1 MTKEERQKEIVK
13 VQQSK
18 GQLLASIEKV
28 EKYLPL
34 EDFKDYCDAIY
45 TAVAYQDIICL
56 LINCNNEQLEDESF
70 KNKTMKDLYEEN
82 IISEDFYKSLS
93 D

>member
-13 VQQSK
+13 FQQSK
-18 GQLLASIEKV
+18 GQLLASIEKA

-45 TAVAYQDIICL
+45 TAVAYQDVILKAIKFPDKEANVSSSVN
-56 LINCNNEQLEDESF
+56 I
-70 KNKTMKDLYEEN
+70 KN
-82 IISEDFYKSLS
+82 
-93 D
+93 

>member
-13 VQQSK
+13 FQQSK

-28 EKYLPL
+28 EDYLPL

-45 TAVAYQDIICL
+45 TAVAYQDTILKL
-56 LINCNNEQLEDESF
+56 LKSPDKKDNASGSSNIES
-70 KNKTMKDLYEEN
+70 
-82 IISEDFYKSLS
+82 
-93 D
+93 

>member
-34 EDFKDYCDAIY
+34 EDFKDYCDTIY
-45 TAVAYQDIICL
+45 TVVVYQDVILKL
-56 LINCNNEQLEDESF
+56 LKSPDKKANVSGSTNI
-70 KNKTMKDLYEEN
+70 EN
-82 IISEDFYKSLS
+82 
-93 D
+93 

>member
-1 MTKEERQKEIVK
+1 MSKEERQKEIVK

-34 EDFKDYCDAIY
+34 EDFKDYCDTIY
-45 TAVAYQDIICL
+45 TAVAYQDVILKAVKSPDKEDNVSGSSIIAG
-56 LINCNNEQLEDESF
+56 
-70 KNKTMKDLYEEN
+70 
-82 IISEDFYKSLS
+82 
-93 D
+93 

>member
-1 MTKEERQKEIVK
+1 MAKDEKQKEII
-13 VQQSK
+13 QQSR

-45 TAVAYQDIICL
+45 TAVAYQDVVLKAIKSPDK
-56 LINCNNEQLEDESF
+56 EDTS
-70 KNKTMKDLYEEN
+70 NSVN
-82 IISEDFYKSLS
+82 IAE
-93 D
+93 

>member
-1 MTKEERQKEIVK
+1 MANEEKQKEIIK
-13 VQQSK
+13 FQQSK

-45 TAVAYQDIICL
+45 TAVAYQDVILKAIKSPDKEDDTSNS
-56 LINCNNEQLEDESF
+56 INR
-70 KNKTMKDLYEEN
+70 EE
-82 IISEDFYKSLS
+82 
-93 D
+93 

>member
-1 MTKEERQKEIVK
+1 MTKEERQKEIVRF
-13 VQQSK
+13 QQSK

-45 TAVAYQDIICL
+45 TAVAYQDIIL
-56 LINCNNEQLEDESF
+56 KAIRFPDMQDNASGSVN
-70 KNKTMKDLYEEN
+70 TEN
-82 IISEDFYKSLS
+82 
-93 D
+93 

>member
-1 MTKEERQKEIVK
+1 MAKDEKQKEII
-13 VQQSK
+13 QQSR

-45 TAVAYQDIICL
+45 TAVAYQDVIL
-56 LINCNNEQLEDESF
+56 KALKSPDKEDDTSWL
-70 KNKTMKDLYEEN
+70 D
-82 IISEDFYKSLS
+82 
-93 D
+93 

>member
-13 VQQSK
+13 IQQSK

-34 EDFKDYCDAIY
+34 ENFKDYCDAIY
-45 TAVAYQDIICL
+45 TAVVYQDIIL
-56 LINCNNEQLEDESF
+56 KAIKSPDTQDNVSGS
-70 KNKTMKDLYEEN
+70 N
-82 IISEDFYKSLS
+82 IIAG
-93 D
+93 

>member
-1 MTKEERQKEIVK
+1 MTNEERQKEITK
-13 VQQSK
+13 FQQSK

-45 TAVAYQDIICL
+45 TAVAYQDVVLKAIKSPDKEDDTSNS
-56 LINCNNEQLEDESF
+56 INR
-70 KNKTMKDLYEEN
+70 EE
-82 IISEDFYKSLS
+82 
-93 D
+93 

>member
-13 VQQSK
+13 FQQSK

-45 TAVAYQDIICL
+45 TAVAYQDVISKAIKSPDK
-56 LINCNNEQLEDESF
+56 EDYTSGSV
-70 KNKTMKDLYEEN
+70 NTEN
-82 IISEDFYKSLS
+82 
-93 D
+93 

>member
-13 VQQSK
+13 IQQSK

-34 EDFKDYCDAIY
+34 EDFKDYCDSIY
-45 TAVAYQDIICL
+45 TAVAYQDVILKAIKSPDK
-56 LINCNNEQLEDESF
+56 EDTS
-70 KNKTMKDLYEEN
+70 NSVN
-82 IISEDFYKSLS
+82 IAE
-93 D
+93 

>member
-13 VQQSK
+13 FQQSK

-45 TAVAYQDIICL
+45 TAVAYQDVISKAIKSPDK
-56 LINCNNEQLEDESF
+56 EDTS
-70 KNKTMKDLYEEN
+70 NSVN
-82 IISEDFYKSLS
+82 IAE
-93 D
+93 

>member
-13 VQQSK
+13 FQQSK

-28 EKYLPL
+28 EKYLSL

-45 TAVAYQDIICL
+45 TAVAYQDVILKAIKFPDKEANVSSSVN
-56 LINCNNEQLEDESF
+56 I
-70 KNKTMKDLYEEN
+70 EN
-82 IISEDFYKSLS
+82 
-93 D
+93 

>member
-13 VQQSK
+13 FQQSK

-34 EDFKDYCDAIY
+34 EYFKDYCDAIY
-45 TAVAYQDIICL
+45 TAVAYQDVISKAIKSPDKEG
-56 LINCNNEQLEDESF
+56 NASGSNNI
-70 KNKTMKDLYEEN
+70 EN
-82 IISEDFYKSLS
+82 
-93 D
+93 

>member
-13 VQQSK
+13 FQQSK

-34 EDFKDYCDAIY
+34 EDFKAYCDAIY
-45 TAVAYQDIICL
+45 TAVAYQDTILKL
-56 LINCNNEQLEDESF
+56 LKSPDKKANVSGSTNI
-70 KNKTMKDLYEEN
+70 EN
-82 IISEDFYKSLS
+82 
-93 D
+93 

>member
-13 VQQSK
+13 FQQSK
-18 GQLLASIEKV
+18 GQLLASIEKA

-45 TAVAYQDIICL
+45 TAVAYQDVILKAIKFPDKEANVSGSTN
-56 LINCNNEQLEDESF
+56 I
-70 KNKTMKDLYEEN
+70 EN
-82 IISEDFYKSLS
+82 
-93 D
+93 